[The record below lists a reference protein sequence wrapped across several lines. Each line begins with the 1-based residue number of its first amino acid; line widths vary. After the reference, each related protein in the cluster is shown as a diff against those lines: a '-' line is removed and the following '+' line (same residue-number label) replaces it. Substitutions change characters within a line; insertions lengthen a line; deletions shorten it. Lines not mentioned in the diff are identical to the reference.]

1 MDAAK
6 IRAWHAFRQGLDGS
20 LAGKSAAEVL
30 GRTGW
35 ARSVGG
41 VGPYL
46 TLFSRAGIGRESV
59 DQSVAK
65 LEIHELP
72 TARACTYVLPASDF
86 ALGLKVGEIF
96 GGGEM
101 KVAEKLG
108 VTPKEID
115 NLCDAVLSA
124 LEKSPLDTD
133 ALREAA
139 GKAVRNLGDEGK
151 QKGLTTTLPVAL
163 GKLQISGQIR
173 RISMNGRLDQQR
185 YKYTLWRPNPL
196 RGFKM
201 STEEA
206 FIELARRYF
215 AWIGPATTAEFRWF
229 SGLGVKAAKAAID
242 PLKLEPIA
250 KDDER
255 LMLPGEREKF
265 EKFQAPKDP
274 QYALVS
280 LADAIL
286 LLRRTLATMLDPK
299 DQSRPVFIDKDTK
312 PIGTLADL
320 PSHAILDRGRLIGL
334 WEYDTS
340 SESIAWTTFVKKDKA
355 LEQAVTRTEQYVRDQ
370 LGDARSFSLDSPK
383 SRAPRVAALRKAAG
397 K

>member
-46 TLFSRAGIGRESV
+46 TLFSRAGISRESA
-59 DQSVAK
+59 DASIAK

-86 ALGLKVGEIF
+86 ALGLKVGEPF

-108 VTPKEID
+108 VTAKEID
-115 NLCDAVLSA
+115 KLCDAVLSA
-124 LEKSPLDTD
+124 LEKGPLDPD
-133 ALREAA
+133 GLREAA
-139 GKAVRNLGDEGK
+139 GKAVRNLGEEGK
-151 QKGLTTTLPVAL
+151 KKGLTTTLPVAL
-163 GKLQISGQIR
+163 EKLQISGQIR

-185 YKYTLWRPNPL
+185 YKYTVWRPNPL
-196 RGFKM
+196 RGLK
-201 STEEA
+201 TTTDEA
-206 FIELARRYF
+206 FTELARRYF
-215 AWIGPATTAEFRWF
+215 AWIGPATLAEFQWF
-229 SGLGVKAAKAAID
+229 SGLGVKGAKTALD

-255 LMLPGEREKF
+255 LMLPSDREKF
-265 EKFQAPKDP
+265 EKFQTPKDP

-286 LLRRTLATMLDPK
+286 LLRRSLCTMLDPK
-299 DQSRPVFIDKDTK
+299 DLTREVFIDKYTR
-312 PIGTLADL
+312 PIGTLPDL
-320 PSHAILDRGRLIGL
+320 PSHAILDRGRVIGL

-340 SESIAWTTFVKKDKA
+340 TESIAWTTFIKKDKA
-355 LEQAVTRTEQYVRDQ
+355 LEQAVARTEQY
-370 LGDARSFSLDSPK
+370 
-383 SRAPRVAALRKAAG
+383 
-397 K
+397 